1 MDKAEKR
8 VAVRIAL
15 IAAVIFLLIIWVK
28 GVQTDKSDR
37 SEKHELIPENNLVLS
52 EFYAPFRITFEF
64 DIKYGR
70 PAAAEDGENPVGDVS
85 SSDSGSPFTLELL
98 AGGTP
103 AYPNERYT
111 ILEGSIEN
119 GETQRYRLNC
129 SSFHGKTGH
138 TFEYRLYSAD
148 GTLISRTNTAE
159 SIVSRPNK
167 IELGFALNAEN
178 AVIGSV
184 SYTRGGLVMHYAAKL
199 IVGIVLFILGLI
211 IVPKLEIKFVIMES
225 RRDGMIKLLTL
236 TVADLSVLALLTAIN
251 VPGISSLLYFYDLS
265 SAGQFIRD
273 HRVVTI
279 AVCIIL
285 LLLSV
290 RKFIADGIVTAHRR
304 KKLKITPLRYAI
316 IVLTQMAVH
325 MVFILISALAV
336 LFTIAFVNQLLQMFA
351 FIVVVVALSFVST
364 DKAVDES
371 GNIWDVVYMPSFFSN

>member
-1 MDKAEKR
+1 M
-8 VAVRIAL
+8 
-15 IAAVIFLLIIWVK
+15 
-28 GVQTDKSDR
+28 
-37 SEKHELIPENNLVLS
+37 
-52 EFYAPFRITFEF
+52 
-64 DIKYGR
+64 
-70 PAAAEDGENPVGDVS
+70 
-85 SSDSGSPFTLELL
+85 
-98 AGGTP
+98 
-103 AYPNERYT
+103 
-111 ILEGSIEN
+111 
-119 GETQRYRLNC
+119 
-129 SSFHGKTGH
+129 
-138 TFEYRLYSAD
+138 
-148 GTLISRTNTAE
+148 
-159 SIVSRPNK
+159 
-167 IELGFALNAEN
+167 
-178 AVIGSV
+178 IGSV

-211 IVPKLEIKFVIMES
+211 IVPKLERKFVIMES
-225 RRDGMIKLLTL
+225 RRDGMIKILTL

-251 VPGISSLLYFYDLS
+251 VPGISSLLYLYDLS
-265 SAGQFIRD
+265 AAGQFIRD

-290 RKFIADGIVTAHRR
+290 RKFIADGIITARRR

-325 MVFILISALAV
+325 MVFILVSAWAV